1 MHACQRWSCAPSSC
15 LQVPLI
21 SSWKIL
27 TKRVLFLLCVVM
39 AAEGNCGHPL
49 ACRPLGERIL
59 LICSSRF
66 FRQWL
71 WPDGAAH
78 HAWPSDTRSLPG
90 KCSADGCL
98 LFRSVFVCVS
108 ESEKV
113 MRKSCPQYS
122 TKPKWSGLFPAQMF
136 LGCFDVGVLIWCE
149 QVACMCWL
157 MSHNNLLPPPPSQS
171 RLLLTNSNGGTF

>member
-98 LFRSVFVCVS
+98 LFRSVCVCEWER
-108 ESEKV
+108 ESNEEKLPTIFNQTKAE
-113 MRKSCPQYS
+113 RFIPS
-122 TKPKWSGLFPAQMF
+122 TDVFGLFWCWCADLMWTSRMY
-136 LGCFDVGVLIWCE
+136 VLTDE
-149 QVACMCWL
+149 PQQFTTTPT
-157 MSHNNLLPPPPSQS
+157 LPIPS
-171 RLLLTNSNGGTF
+171 TFNQL